1 MKKLLITTGILIIYL
16 NGFNQTQI
24 LNPSFETWNDSL
36 DVDQWWTWNTIR
48 NYESLSVNQ
57 TAFKSTDAIDGS
69 YSIKI
74 NTDSCNN
81 CVSKGYS
88 NPLPGQ
94 LQQFF
99 PYNGIV
105 ADSISFYYKYF
116 PTQNT
121 DTASFGISYYG
132 NGILKAN
139 ANFLISSNSIWTKKT
154 LAINALQSGVIDTLS
169 ISFLSSS
176 NFFGNVGTDNIGST
190 LYIDKIELIYNSTT
204 SINNLQENNSFSLF
218 PNPIT
223 TEVTLLCMENINNA
237 EINIYSLSGK
247 KVLTKKITSQHNT
260 INLNFL
266 EKGVYIFVCSN
277 ENKRSTAKIIKQ

>member
-1 MKKLLITTGILIIYL
+1 MKKLLITTGLLIVFL

-36 DVDQWWTWNTIR
+36 DVDQWWTWNVIR
-48 NYESLSVNQ
+48 NFESLNVNQ

-88 NPLPGQ
+88 NPLSGQ

-99 PYNGIV
+99 PYNGII

-132 NGILKAN
+132 GGIVKAN
-139 ANFLISSNSIWTKKT
+139 ANFFISSNSIWTKKT
-154 LAINALQSGVIDTLS
+154 LAINALQSGAIDTLS

-204 SINNLQENNSFSLF
+204 LINNLQKNNSFSLF

-223 TEVTLLCMENINNA
+223 SEANLFSRNNINNA
-237 EINIYSLSGK
+237 EINIYSLSGEK
-247 KVLTKKITSQHNT
+247 IFSKKIINRNTT
-260 INLNFL
+260 INLSSL
-266 EKGVYIFVCSN
+266 REGVYIFEFSN
-277 ENKRSTAKIIKQ
+277 KNKSSITKIIKQ